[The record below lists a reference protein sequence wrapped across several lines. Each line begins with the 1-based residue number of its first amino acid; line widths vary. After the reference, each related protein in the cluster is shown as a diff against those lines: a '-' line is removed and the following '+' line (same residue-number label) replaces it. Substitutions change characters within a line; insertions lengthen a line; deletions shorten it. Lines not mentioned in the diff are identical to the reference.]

1 MNALNILQTRMA
13 LPALQPVILFL
24 ALCPDEGILGAA
36 YLVSFSCSLAS
47 LHIPLKKEQN
57 GDKKKGHKDKERGPH
72 QSIKGEDT
80 LKGLWFRPLSL
91 ISLF

>member
-24 ALCPDEGILGAA
+24 ALCPDKGILGAA

-57 GDKKKGHKDKERGPH
+57 GDKKRDIKTRKEVH
-72 QSIKGEDT
+72 IKV
-80 LKGLWFRPLSL
+80 
-91 ISLF
+91 